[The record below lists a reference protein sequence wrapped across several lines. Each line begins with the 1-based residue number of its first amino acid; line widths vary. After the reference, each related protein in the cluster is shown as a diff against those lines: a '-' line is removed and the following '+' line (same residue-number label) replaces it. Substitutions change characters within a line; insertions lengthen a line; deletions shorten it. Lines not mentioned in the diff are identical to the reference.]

1 MTTQINIEKLV
12 LHGFSE
18 RDAFYI
24 RREVQSSLARLIE
37 TRGLDKDKMNEGQRL
52 SAPEIRV
59 KSSSRP
65 ETTGRE
71 IARSI
76 FNGLKQH
83 PPLK

>member
-18 RDAFYI
+18 RDAFYV
-24 RREVQSSLARLIE
+24 RREVQRSLARLIQS
-37 TRGLDKDKMNEGQRL
+37 RGLDKDQMISGQQL
-52 SAPEIRV
+52 SAPEIRI
-59 KSSSRP
+59 KPSARP

-76 FNGLKQH
+76 FNGLKQ
-83 PPLK
+83 PPPVK

>member
-1 MTTQINIEKLV
+1 MKTEINIDKLV

-24 RREVQSSLARLIE
+24 RHEVQRSLSRLIE
-37 TRGLDKDKMNEGQRL
+37 TRGLAHHQIGEGQHV
-52 SAPEIRV
+52 SAPEIRI
-59 KSSSRP
+59 KPASRP

-76 FNGLKQH
+76 YNGLKQ
-83 PPLK
+83 PSI

>member
-1 MTTQINIEKLV
+1 MKTEINIEKLV

-24 RREVQSSLARLIE
+24 RREVQRSLAWLIE
-37 TRGLDKDKMNEGQRL
+37 TRGLGKQQIGGGQNL
-52 SAPEIRV
+52 SAPEIRI
-59 KSSSRP
+59 KPSSRP

-76 FNGLKQH
+76 FNGLKQ
-83 PPLK
+83 PPQVK